1 MKIFAG
7 FMLYGIKPRHAPKS
21 AQRMTAILT
30 SFTISAT
37 TIRDAVEM
45 ADTPTARPS
54 RPSIKLTALVMAT
67 IQMIVTGMESQPRL
81 R

>member
-21 AQRMTAILT
+21 AQRMMAMLT
-30 SFTISAT
+30 SFTMSAT
-37 TIRDAVEM
+37 TIKDAVEM
-45 ADTPTARPS
+45 ADTPTASPS
-54 RPSIKLTALVMAT
+54 RPSIKLTALVIAT
-67 IQMIVTGMESQPRL
+67 IQMMVTGMDSQPRL